1 VRLSPKPVF
10 LGLVALGLPF
20 AVTIGWQFASPPPAP
35 APISAPPGAGG
46 IGAAPTHAAVAGPVT
61 AVDWSSAAPK
71 PVTATPAG
79 PGTPPPSVAVPILVQ
94 PSARTATRPTLPALT
109 LPPVPTPI
117 EITSPPASPS
127 ATPPS
132 SAAPE
137 QSGLDAARLV
147 RRP

>member
-20 AVTIGWQFASPPPAP
+20 AVTVGWQFASPAPAP
-35 APISAPPGAGG
+35 APISAPPGSGG
-46 IGAAPTHAAVAGPVT
+46 IGAAPKHAAASGPVT
-61 AVDWSSAAPK
+61 PVDWSPAAPK
-71 PVTATPAG
+71 PVAATAVSS
-79 PGTPPPSVAVPILVQ
+79 GTPPPSVAVPSPTQ
-94 PSARTATRPTLPALT
+94 PSAGAATRPARPALT

-117 EITSPPASPS
+117 DITSPPPSPS
-127 ATPPS
+127 ATPSS

-137 QSGLDAARLV
+137 PSGLDAARLV